1 MIAALIYWNLLSI
14 DDICFYQKIH
24 YQKDRYLNTM
34 DLMVKD
40 LILMI
45 ILSVGVILL
54 EFYDVAI
61 LYYLIILMM
70 LPAAI
75 KKTKIFQDKLK
86 VTKRIIR
93 LFLLIVFLDFL
104 FLALS
109 LIIWEVLNQLIM
121 LFMMIFHH
129 FVFYLRRRSI
139 AKRWKH
145 P

>member
-54 EFYDVAI
+54 EFFSIIQYD
-61 LYYLIILMM
+61 
-70 LPAAI
+70 
-75 KKTKIFQDKLK
+75 KKKEKN
-86 VTKRIIR
+86 RGG
-93 LFLLIVFLDFL
+93 
-104 FLALS
+104 
-109 LIIWEVLNQLIM
+109 EG
-121 LFMMIFHH
+121 
-129 FVFYLRRRSI
+129 
-139 AKRWKH
+139 
-145 P
+145 